1 MIIRNANR
9 FGLAQLHQLRGRVG
23 RSRERAF
30 CYLMLPEH
38 GVEDPTALE
47 RLRTLERYSML
58 GAGFRIAMRDL
69 EIRGA
74 GNLLG
79 PEQSG
84 HILTVGYEMYCQLLE
99 QAVSELRQEVN
110 VDHLSTSVD
119 LGIRGGIP
127 VAWIPVDARRLDV
140 YRRIARADSPD
151 ALRSLSRDLS
161 SAYGK
166 LPRRT
171 NYSSI
176 WPKSGWPPP
185 SPVFRPWPRWS
196 GCGVYSTEPEALRD
210 KLLKAPGALRLVDA
224 KHGGT
229 GKCGTDLQNA
239 WPSRHK
245 WCVRFASTLF

>member
-1 MIIRNANR
+1 
-9 FGLAQLHQLRGRVG
+9 
-23 RSRERAF
+23 
-30 CYLMLPEH
+30 
-38 GVEDPTALE
+38 
-47 RLRTLERYSML
+47 
-58 GAGFRIAMRDL
+58 
-69 EIRGA
+69 
-74 GNLLG
+74 
-79 PEQSG
+79 
-84 HILTVGYEMYCQLLE
+84 MYCQLLE

-171 NYSSI
+171 KLLFDLAQIRVAAAQSSV
-176 WPKSGWPPP
+176 SAVARDGQDV
-185 SPVFRPWPRWS
+185 VFT
-196 GCGVYSTEPEALRD
+196 STQPEALRD

-224 KHGGT
+224 KHGGHREVWYRPA
-229 GKCGTDLQNA
+229 KRVA
-239 WPSRHK
+239 EPSQV
-245 WCVRFASTLF
+245 VRTLCKHLVLAEDEG

>member
-1 MIIRNANR
+1 
-9 FGLAQLHQLRGRVG
+9 
-23 RSRERAF
+23 
-30 CYLMLPEH
+30 
-38 GVEDPTALE
+38 
-47 RLRTLERYSML
+47 ML

-99 QAVSELRQEVN
+99 QAVSELRQEVS

-127 VAWIPVDARRLDV
+127 VAWIPVDSRRLDV
-140 YRRIARADSPD
+140 YRRIARSDSAD
-151 ALRSLSRDLS
+151 ALRGLCNDLS

-171 NYSSI
+171 KLLFDLAMIRVAAAQANVLAVARD
-176 WPKSGWPPP
+176 GQDV
-185 SPVFRPWPRWS
+185 VFT
-196 GCGVYSTEPEALRD
+196 STHPEELRD

-224 KHGGT
+224 KHGGHQEVWYRPA
-229 GKCGTDLQNA
+229 KRVSDASQV
-239 WPSRHK
+239 
-245 WCVRFASTLF
+245 VRTLCKHLVPPKDAV